1 MATSSVLDFGQ
12 LSAQETLVYTSMIE
26 LGMQQAFLNAPIQE
40 YQKISV
46 IRSAGGQLQGLPGAM
61 GRTIAK
67 EILFPWA
74 PPTARM
80 EQFTE
85 DRTFLPLV
93 RDTIRVP
100 ITPWQ
105 IGYKCRRTDFFN
117 DVQGTLRNIPQMLMR
132 PVLKLADTLVAAVLR
147 NGKVDL
153 CYTGQP
159 FFSTTQPVSPA
170 GANNLTY
177 SNLFTSSPL
186 TSANVGAGISYMM
199 GLKGED
205 NLPLNIRPDTLIVPP
220 ALYAAAV
227 QAVELKTNVY
237 STNGNPFPGQA
248 AGTASFAEN
257 WVAQSGI
264 IKQVVVMPE
273 LTDGGASIDTTT
285 WYLAECQNPARGG
298 AWGLLYGEDPSTEV
312 TLMMAPDS
320 PSVAARDEFT
330 WGVQKWAGARAGI
343 PFLVQRHEL

>member
-1 MATSSVLDFGQ
+1 MSSSVLDFGQ

-26 LGMQQAFLNAPIQE
+26 LGMQQAFLNAPISN

-46 IRSAGGQLQGLPGAM
+46 IRSAAGQLQGLPGAM

-67 EILFPWA
+67 EVLFPWS
-74 PPTARM
+74 PPTAQM

-93 RDTIRVP
+93 RETIRLP
-100 ITPWQ
+100 ISPWQ

-132 PVLKLADTLVAAVLR
+132 PVLKLADKLVAQVLR

-153 CYTGQP
+153 AYTGQP
-159 FFSTTQPVSPA
+159 LFSTTQPISVS
-170 GANNLTY
+170 GAVSGTY
-177 SNLFTSSPL
+177 SNLITSSPL
-186 TSANVGAGISYMM
+186 TSANVGAGINAMM
-199 GLKGED
+199 ALKGED
-205 NLPLNIRPDTLIVPP
+205 NLSLNIRPDTLIVPP
-220 ALYAAAV
+220 NLYSAAV
-227 QAVELKTNVY
+227 QAVELRTNVF
-237 STNGNPFPGQA
+237 STNGNAFPGQA
-248 AGTASFAEN
+248 ANTASFADN

-264 IKQVVVMPE
+264 IKQVVMMPE

-285 WYLAECQNPARGG
+285 WYLAECLNPERGG
-298 AWGLLYGEDPSTEV
+298 AWGILYGEDPTTEV

-330 WGVQKWAGARAGI
+330 WGVQKWAGARGGLPI
-343 PFLVQRHEL
+343 LLQRHEA